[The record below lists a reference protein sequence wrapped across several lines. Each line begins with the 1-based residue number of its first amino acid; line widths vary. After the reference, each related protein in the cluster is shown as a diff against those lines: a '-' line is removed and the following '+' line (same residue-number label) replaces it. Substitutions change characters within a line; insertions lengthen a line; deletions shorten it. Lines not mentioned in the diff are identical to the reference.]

1 MCMSNEVSTE
11 AKMPFALSRLECCFL
26 RPAELPGD
34 GCEWKVEGDG
44 CEWKVEG
51 DGCEWKVEEEEVGRR
66 RDLRE
71 THLVFSIDP
80 QGCEDVDD
88 TLSVRSELSPS
99 LSFSLSS
106 TLSSALSFS
115 LSSSLRHL
123 YYLF

>member
-1 MCMSNEVSTE
+1 MYMSKEVSTE
-11 AKMPFALSRLECCFL
+11 AKIPFALSRLECCFL
-26 RPAELPGD
+26 RPAELP
-34 GCEWKVEGDG
+34 
-44 CEWKVEG
+44 G

-106 TLSSALSFS
+106 TLSSS
-115 LSSSLRHL
+115 LSSSLSSTPVL
-123 YYLF
+123 PVLG